1 MLSSSDKNQL
11 AVLLLTNDFLSVS
24 SGRKLY
30 AITLTPVINHVWK
43 AGLWSRSNPFEP
55 SLGSRLS
62 TREENAKAS
71 FLSAR
76 EEYVLDLFDLFELSL
91 NRKLCNN
98 WKRRGSKPAYTF
110 GAVEHFEKNS
120 RTFCA
125 PHVHGLLAVEPA
137 FVPAIER
144 HLNLLNGHGRLDLNC
159 LQGAPWESKR
169 HLIDSVVI
177 DPLMTVEDVQRWSGY
192 AFDIN
197 KLTFNTTTRGTV
209 SGIPIIPTC
218 GN

>member
-1 MLSSSDKNQL
+1 MLTSSEMNRMNATL
-11 AVLLLTNDFLSVS
+11 MTNDFLSVS

-30 AITLTPVINHVWK
+30 AITLTPVINGVWK

-62 TREENAKAS
+62 TREENARDR

-98 WKRRGSKPAYTF
+98 WKRRGTKPAYAL
-110 GAVEHFEKNS
+110 GAVEHHEKNS

-125 PHVHGLLAVEPA
+125 PHIHGLLAVEPA
-137 FVPAIER
+137 FVPVLER
-144 HLNLLNGHGRLDLNC
+144 HLINVNGHKRFDLNC

-177 DPLMTVEDVQRWSGY
+177 DPLMTPEDVERWSGY

-197 KLTFNTTTRGTV
+197 KLTFNTTTRGT
-209 SGIPIIPTC
+209 S
-218 GN
+218 NANHQLQRAS